1 MTLMSDDDQTTVE
14 TILYLSIMKKLSIT
28 VKTLFAC
35 SMLAAVAACNNTP
48 ANQTAASAPAAATDS
63 AAAPK
68 SNIRFVDA
76 DSIISAYT
84 LAQQLFEEQQREVN
98 KLQQWHSSKQRE
110 LQTLAN
116 SITQKQQN
124 NVYLSQ
130 ASYES
135 DMQNFQKKG
144 EEAERHLNTQQ
155 QRLATT
161 ELQIRARLSDS
172 ITSYVKAYNAT
183 RGYDAILLREAGVY
197 FNPELDIT
205 AEIIEGLNARFAA
218 STPAK

>member
-1 MTLMSDDDQTTVE
+1 
-14 TILYLSIMKKLSIT
+14 
-28 VKTLFAC
+28 
-35 SMLAAVAACNNTP
+35 
-48 ANQTAASAPAAATDS
+48 
-63 AAAPK
+63 
-68 SNIRFVDA
+68 
-76 DSIISAYT
+76 
-84 LAQQLFEEQQREVN
+84 
-98 KLQQWHSSKQRE
+98 
-110 LQTLAN
+110 
-116 SITQKQQN
+116 
-124 NVYLSQ
+124 
-130 ASYES
+130 
-135 DMQNFQKKG
+135 MQNFQKKG

-218 STPAK
+218 SSPAK